1 MTQLPT
7 PPRTTGAAG
16 APARRPPLEGL
27 INVLEF
33 EEVAKL
39 VLPPPVYATI
49 AGSDRTAFDRI
60 TMHPRLLVPM
70 LDLDLSVDLFGD
82 THFTPILVGPVSD
95 QRQYHSDAE
104 IATVR
109 GASAAKATVVV
120 SHRSSVPIADVAAQA
135 KTPFWFSVYAD
146 GTESSRTQVEHAIG
160 AGCKVICIASPSGR
174 LDWKAVDRIRKG
186 VTAPIVIKG
195 VMTTA
200 DAQTAVAQGA
210 RGVVVSNYS
219 NGANPRSPSS
229 IEVLPAIADAVGR
242 KAMMLVDGSFRRGSD
257 VLKALALGARG
268 VLIARPIMWAL
279 AGYGADGVRAMIEM
293 LQTDLA
299 RHMGALGAAN
309 LAALNR
315 SFLRI
320 HRR

>member
-1 MTQLPT
+1 MTQL
-7 PPRTTGAAG
+7 
-16 APARRPPLEGL
+16 RRPPLEGL

-33 EEVAKL
+33 EDVAKL
-39 VLPPPVYATI
+39 VLPPAVYSTI

-82 THFTPILVGPVSD
+82 AHFTPILVGPVSD

-104 IATVR
+104 VGTVR
-109 GASAAKATVVV
+109 GASAAKASVVV
-120 SHRSSVPIADVAAQA
+120 SHRSSVPIADVAAHS

-146 GTESSRTQVEHAIG
+146 GTAASRTQVEHAIG

-174 LDWKAVDRIRKG
+174 LDWKAVDHIRQG

-210 RGVVVSNYS
+210 RGIVVSS
-219 NGANPRSPSS
+219 FRSGGAFLSAGASAKAEAPPERLAP
-229 IEVLPAIADAVGR
+229 IEVLPAIVDAVDG
-242 KAMMLVDGSFRRGSD
+242 KATVLVDGSFRRGSD
-257 VLKALALGARG
+257 IIKALALGAQG
-268 VLIARPIMWAL
+268 VLLARPIMWAL
-279 AGYGADGVRAMIEM
+279 AGYGAEGVRVMIEM
-293 LQTDLA
+293 LQNDLA
-299 RHMGALGAAN
+299 RHMGALGAEN
-309 LAALNR
+309 LKSLNR

>member
-1 MTQLPT
+1 MTQL
-7 PPRTTGAAG
+7 
-16 APARRPPLEGL
+16 RRPPLQGL
-27 INVLEF
+27 LNVLEF
-33 EEVAKL
+33 EDVAKL
-39 VLPPPVYATI
+39 VLPPAVYSTI

-109 GASAAKATVVV
+109 GASAAKATAVV
-120 SHRSSVPIADVAAQA
+120 SHRSSVPIAGVAAQS

-146 GTESSRTQVEHAIG
+146 GTAASRTQVEHAIG
-160 AGCKVICIASPSGR
+160 AGCKVICIASASGR
-174 LDWKAVDRIRKG
+174 LDWKAVDHIRQG

-210 RGVVVSNYS
+210 RGIVVHRSFSEGGLVHRSFS
-219 NGANPRSPSS
+219 EGGLVHRSFSEGGSPAGA
-229 IEVLPAIADAVGR
+229 A
-242 KAMMLVDGSFRRGSD
+242 
-257 VLKALALGARG
+257 
-268 VLIARPIMWAL
+268 
-279 AGYGADGVRAMIEM
+279 GADR
-293 LQTDLA
+293 
-299 RHMGALGAAN
+299 GAPR
-309 LAALNR
+309 NR
-315 SFLRI
+315 RCG
-320 HRR
+320 

>member
-1 MTQLPT
+1 MTQL
-7 PPRTTGAAG
+7 
-16 APARRPPLEGL
+16 RRPPLQGL

-33 EEVAKL
+33 EDVAKL
-39 VLPPPVYATI
+39 VLPSAVYSTI

-82 THFTPILVGPVSD
+82 AHFTPILVGPVSD

-104 IATVR
+104 VGTVR
-109 GASAAKATVVV
+109 GASAAKASVVV
-120 SHRSSVPIADVAAQA
+120 SHRSSVPIADVAAHS

-146 GTESSRTQVEHAIG
+146 GTAASRTQVEHAIG

-174 LDWKAVDRIRKG
+174 LDWKAVDHIRQG

-210 RGVVVSNYS
+210 RGIVVSNYS
-219 NGANPRSPSS
+219 NGTPVRGPAQM
-229 IEVLPAIADAVGR
+229 EVLPMIADAVGG
-242 KAMMLVDGSFRRGSD
+242 KVTVLVDGSFRRGSD
-257 VLKALALGARG
+257 IVKALALGAQG
-268 VLIARPIMWAL
+268 VLLARPIMWAL
-279 AGYGADGVRAMIEM
+279 AGYGADGVRAVIEM

-299 RHMGALGAAN
+299 RHMGALGAEN
-309 LAALNR
+309 LKSLNR

-320 HRR
+320 HRTKN